1 MKASKST
8 RGFGPSRPV
17 HKTILQTLQTVVEN
31 IEARSTLAVVH
42 LNSFLWTPKAMHE
55 GEAQA

>member
-1 MKASKST
+1 MKVRKSV
-8 RGFGPSRPV
+8 RGCGPSSPV
-17 HKTILQTLQTVVEN
+17 HKTILYTMQTVVEN